1 MTFTMPEPHEIG
13 AVVGIAIA
21 AFILGR
27 RAILVAKNARIRG
40 LELLVSRLER
50 SAQEHQRAAED
61 LYSRVAGAE
70 ETVRKLE
77 RSIVEMPEIAQRLSA
92 THDLV
97 EIPERTLDLVQEV
110 FDPAYS
116 VFYKTRRGEL
126 IAVATRGECEFKE
139 GHRLKPG
146 EGIVGWTAVKQLAYS
161 PADVRYESGVVRG
174 RNLAK
179 GIPKQGFSLCLPVM
193 NEKLT
198 FGVILLGPTER
209 ELPHAREI
217 GRTIA
222 LITSVAMTSAAVL
235 KQQKLLAK
243 TDGLTGL
250 FNRTN
255 IIRRIQD
262 IVDADSDVP
271 RTLSLFLFDIDHFKH
286 YNDTNGH
293 LPGDE
298 LLRMLSKLLR
308 ENIREGEMVGRYG
321 GEEFVLVMPDVD
333 RNEALQAAERVR
345 RLIASHE
352 FPYGEK
358 QPLGQV
364 SVSGGVANWPLD
376 EKDTEG
382 ILRCADDALYQAK
395 RAGRNRVL
403 PYAPPDL
410 RNGDPYDPVA
420 GEMGMVLDEKAD

>member
-1 MTFTMPEPHEIG
+1 MTFTMPEPQEIG
-13 AVVGIAIA
+13 ILVGVAIA

-27 RAILVAKNARIRG
+27 RAIMMAKDSRIHG

-50 SAQEHQRAAED
+50 TAQEHQRAAED
-61 LYSRVAGAE
+61 LYSRAAGAE

-92 THDLV
+92 THDLI

-110 FDPAYS
+110 FDPHYS

-126 IAVATRGECEFKE
+126 LAVAARGDCEYKV

-146 EGIVGWTAVKQLAYS
+146 EGIVGWTAVKQLACS
-161 PADVRYESGVVRG
+161 PADIRFESGVVRG

-193 NEKLT
+193 NERLT
-198 FGVILLGPTER
+198 FGVILIGPSDR
-209 ELPHAREI
+209 DLPHAREI

-235 KQQKLLAK
+235 KQQQVLAK

-250 FNRTN
+250 LNRNHT
-255 IIRRIQD
+255 IKRIQEV
-262 IVDADSDVP
+262 VDDDSDVP

-298 LLRMLSKLLR
+298 LLRSLSKLLKD
-308 ENIREGEMVGRYG
+308 NIREGEVVGRYG

-345 RLIASHE
+345 RLIADRE
-352 FPYGEK
+352 FPYGDK
-358 QPLGQV
+358 QPLGKV
-364 SVSGGVANWPLD
+364 TVSGGVANWPLD
-376 EKDTEG
+376 GNDTEA

-395 RAGRNRVL
+395 GAGRNRVIS
-403 PYAPPDL
+403 YAPPDL
-410 RNGDPYDPVA
+410 RDGDPYDPIA
-420 GEMGMVLDEKAD
+420 SEMGMALDNQSE